1 MPERCKIYAAVL
13 LCGGGALYGA
23 LYAYK
28 LFCQGLKI
36 IESKM
41 TDRVK
46 FELLKKFLHRMRRCV
61 SITSSQEISILHP
74 EKTFQICLN
83 LSFYLMNLK
92 LIFPK
97 FLKLCEPFLKPS
109 RQKING

>member
-13 LCGGGALYGA
+13 LCGGGALYV
-23 LYAYK
+23 AYK
-28 LFCQGLKI
+28 LYVTFCQGLKI

-61 SITSSQEISILHP
+61 SITSSKEISILHL

-83 LSFYLMNLK
+83 LSFYLMNFRLN
-92 LIFPK
+92 FSN
-97 FLKLCEPFLKPS
+97 FLFSNYANPS
-109 RQKING
+109 